1 LTFAR
6 RQQRNDP
13 RRKEEQSQPS
23 PRSSHAL
30 HRKTSQHGRAKSAVM
45 KNPDAEPSV
54 DGCLLMLRLF
64 EGVAA
69 AVSVVLF
76 LSWLFFCRAA
86 FFVVADSHSNNF
98 ATRCLFPSRHP
109 LIAICCR
116 FRRAAFSSWLI
127 ATPTICQSL
136 IASRHSP
143 PFNSPVAIRY
153 SLPFSLVGQFAG

>member
-64 EGVAA
+64 EGVTA

-76 LSWLFFCRAA
+76 LSWLFPLWLFLSWLLFCRGW
-86 FFVVADSHSNNF
+86 FSVV
-98 ATRCLFPSRHP
+98 L
-109 LIAICCR
+109 L
-116 FRRAAFSSWLI
+116 FSS
-127 ATPTICQSL
+127 
-136 IASRHSP
+136 
-143 PFNSPVAIRY
+143 
-153 SLPFSLVGQFAG
+153 

>member
-6 RQQRNDP
+6 RQQCNDL

-76 LSWLFFCRAA
+76 LSWLLFCRGW
-86 FFVVADSHSNNF
+86 FSVV
-98 ATRCLFPSRHP
+98 L
-109 LIAICCR
+109 L
-116 FRRAAFSSWLI
+116 FSSWLI
-127 ATPTICQSL
+127 ATPTTSL
-136 IASRHSP
+136 PVA
-143 PFNSPVAIRY
+143 FFPVAIR
-153 SLPFSLVGQFAG
+153 